1 MANERSPGTSAKGDA
16 AVGPVRYERR
26 GAVAVITLDSPP
38 VNALGAAV
46 RRGVAEGI
54 GRAITDPRIKAI
66 VLTGAG
72 RCFSG
77 GADIREF
84 GQPPAPPT
92 LRDIIDMAEQSPKLT
107 VAAVHGA
114 AYGGGL
120 ELPLGCHYR
129 VGAPSAEMTLPEIKL
144 GIIPGAGGTQ
154 RLPRLIGAVGALEI
168 ILSGDPVGAEEAKKL
183 GILDAIADGGL
194 AEAAVAFAE
203 ARVAENSL
211 LRKTSALKA
220 PTVGGDFFAGQR
232 KAIARRSRG
241 LIAPGHCIDAVE
253 AAVTL
258 PFADGMKRER
268 ELFVAC
274 RDSPQSLA
282 QRHVFFAEREAS
294 KIPDVPKDTPVLPI
308 RAACVIGCGT
318 MGGGI
323 AMNFAN
329 AGIPVTV
336 VESKADALEK
346 GLGVIARNYAATV
359 AKGRLGEA
367 DMQTRLKLIHGT
379 MDFGDVADAD
389 IVVEAVFEEMD
400 IKKKVFGR
408 LDRVCKAET
417 ILATNTSTLDVDQI
431 AKATNRPDKVIG
443 THFFSPANVM
453 RLMENVRGAKTSPVT
468 IATVMKLSKTIGK
481 VGVLV
486 GICDGFVGN
495 RMYHQYTRQANF
507 LLEEGALP
515 QQVDKVIYD
524 FGFAMGPFA
533 VGDVAGLDV
542 GWRIRQRRASTRP
555 KDERYSPIADRI
567 CEMGRFGQKT
577 GTGWYR
583 YEKGDR
589 TPIPDPAIEALI
601 VAVSKELGIER
612 RQIGDDEIRERC
624 LYALVNEGAK
634 ILEEG
639 LALRA
644 GDIDV
649 IWIYGYGFPVHK
661 GGPMF
666 HADQVGLGKVHD
678 ALCQL
683 ADVYGDMLKPSPLL
697 ERLARQGKG
706 FKDL

>member
-1 MANERSPGTSAKGDA
+1 MANKRSPRTIARSDATGD
-16 AVGPVRYERR
+16 PVRYERR
-26 GAVAVITLDSPP
+26 GAVAVITLDNPP

-46 RRGVAEGI
+46 RKGVAENI
-54 GRAITDPRIKAI
+54 GRAITDPRIKAM

-92 LRDIIDMAEQSPKLT
+92 LRDIIDMAEQSPKPT
-107 VAAVHGA
+107 VAAIHGA

-120 ELPLGCHYR
+120 ELSLGCHYR
-129 VGAPSAEMTLPEIKL
+129 VGAPSAQMTLPEIKL
-144 GIIPGAGGTQ
+144 GVIPGAGGTQ
-154 RLPRLIGAVGALEI
+154 RLPRLIGAELALET
-168 ILSGDPVGAEEAKKL
+168 ILSGDPIGAEEANKI
-183 GILDAIADGGL
+183 GILDAVADGDL
-194 AEAAVAFAE
+194 VNSAAAFAE
-203 ARVAENSL
+203 ARVADGSP
-211 LRKTSALKA
+211 LRKTSEL
-220 PTVGGDFFAGQR
+220 TVPSPPDGFFADQR
-232 KAIARRSRG
+232 KKIARRARG
-241 LIAPGHCIDAVE
+241 LIAPGYCIQSVE
-253 AAVTL
+253 NAVTL
-258 PFADGMKRER
+258 PYAEGMTRER
-268 ELFVAC
+268 EYFVAC
-274 RDSPQSLA
+274 RDSPQSKA
-282 QRHVFFAEREAS
+282 QRHVFFAEREAA
-294 KIPDVPKDTPVLPI
+294 KVPDVPKGTPTLPI
-308 RAACVIGCGT
+308 RTAAIIGCGT

-359 AKGRLGEA
+359 AKGRLDEA
-367 DMQTRLKLIHGT
+367 GMKTRLKLIRGT
-379 MDFGDVADAD
+379 MDFGEVADVD
-389 IVVEAVFEEMD
+389 IVIEAVFEEMD
-400 IKKKVFGR
+400 IKKKVFER
-408 LDRVCKAET
+408 LDRICKTEA
-417 ILATNTSTLDVDQI
+417 ILATNTSTLDVDEI
-431 AKATNRPDKVIG
+431 ATATKRPDKVIG

-453 RLMENVRGAKTSPVT
+453 RLMENVRGAKTSPGT
-468 IATVMKLSKTIGK
+468 IATVMKLSKTLGK

-542 GWRIRQRRASTRP
+542 GWRIRQRRAATRP

-577 GTGWYR
+577 GAGWYR
-583 YEKGDR
+583 YEKGNR

-601 VAVSKELGIER
+601 KQVSKELGIER
-612 RQIGDDEIRERC
+612 RTIADDEIRERC

-649 IWIYGYGFPVHK
+649 IWIYGYGFPAHR

-666 HADQVGLGKVHD
+666 YADQVGLGEVYD
-678 ALCQL
+678 TLSRF
-683 ADVYGDMLKPSPLL
+683 ADIHGDILKPAPLL
-697 ERLARQGKG
+697 ESLAKQGKR
-706 FKDL
+706 FDDL